1 MPRPGWHAD
10 VVVPRSRRGPRQ
22 PARRRPARP
31 AARGD
36 GGLGPRPL
44 LERLGVLGRRPPA
57 RGAVHTRAAA
67 GRGRP
72 GAALRA
78 RPGAH
83 GTDAGAGL
91 RSCSCSC
98 SRSRTCTR
106 AAVIG
111 GTAGRAGPGAARART
126 RACTRAGAR
135 IRTRTRGRAA
145 PAGVEPAPPPA
156 PRDEFH
162 PTHRAPSSGLATR
175 ERPDPGRRPNNRIE
189 AGLDLQLIERAD
201 GWARV
206 RCSNGWE
213 TWVDGRYLADL

>member
-1 MPRPGWHAD
+1 M
-10 VVVPRSRRGPRQ
+10 
-22 PARRRPARP
+22 
-31 AARGD
+31 AA
-36 GGLGPRPL
+36 P
-44 LERLGVLGRRPPA
+44 
-57 RGAVHTRAAA
+57 
-67 GRGRP
+67 
-72 GAALRA
+72 
-78 RPGAH
+78 
-83 GTDAGAGL
+83 
-91 RSCSCSC
+91 
-98 SRSRTCTR
+98 
-106 AAVIG
+106 
-111 GTAGRAGPGAARART
+111 
-126 RACTRAGAR
+126 
-135 IRTRTRGRAA
+135 A